1 MSGVTFTQPEGE
13 ESGSPTIRGPA
24 TPRDPN
30 EVTLHDI
37 YNLIQ
42 SLQTEIRDLRTQV
55 DRTRSLQTGANE
67 MLEKIDGSTEPI
79 KKETPV
85 VSSLA
90 GTSGLFGLG
99 SESKGKGRETTPEA
113 DAPATANPPK
123 KGKAKF
129 KIPDA
134 YDGKNKGKEA
144 KQWLSKMLI
153 YMMANN
159 DEWDSD
165 NLRMLWFLA
174 NMSGIAAD
182 WAQVKMTAIFEHP
195 QNLLRQEPS
204 VRSIDSLTEA
214 FAHDFNDLD
223 AKRNAHRRI
232 TALKMTEVGKIQEY
246 TLEFQTIMADL
257 GWNDEALIGQYRLN
271 LHY

>member
-1 MSGVTFTQPEGE
+1 MPIQASELTPEQKHQQTLDREARATRRMSGVTFAQPDE
-13 ESGSPTIRGPA
+13 ESRSPTVRGP
-24 TPRDPN
+24 TTTRDPN
-30 EVTLHDI
+30 EVTLHNI
-37 YNLIQ
+37 YDLIQ
-42 SLQTEIRDLRTQV
+42 SLQTEIRDLCTQV

-67 MLEKIDGSTEPI
+67 MLEKIDGNTEPI
-79 KKETPV
+79 KKEAPV
-85 VSSLA
+85 IPSLA
-90 GTSGLFGLG
+90 GTSGLFGSG
-99 SESKGKGRETTPEA
+99 SESKGKGREPTPET
-113 DAPATANPPK
+113 DSPAAANPTK

-129 KIPDA
+129 KILDA

-195 QNLLRQEPS
+195 QNPLR
-204 VRSIDSLTEA
+204 
-214 FAHDFNDLD
+214 
-223 AKRNAHRRI
+223 
-232 TALKMTEVGKIQEY
+232 
-246 TLEFQTIMADL
+246 
-257 GWNDEALIGQYRLN
+257 
-271 LHY
+271 